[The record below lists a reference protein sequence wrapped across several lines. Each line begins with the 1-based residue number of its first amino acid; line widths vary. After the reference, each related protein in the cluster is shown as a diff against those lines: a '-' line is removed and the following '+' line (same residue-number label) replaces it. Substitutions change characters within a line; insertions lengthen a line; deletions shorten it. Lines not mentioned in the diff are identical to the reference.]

1 MSKFLSGRIKE
12 LLLGVVGRTE
22 DKTVLQTTGTVGIGT
37 TNSLDYTLYVNGSAN
52 IDGGVNVTG
61 ISTFKDSVIFDSTNS
76 IQIPVG
82 VEGEKDAVGVA
93 VTGQVRFNTTNQQF
107 EGFGVGNNWGSLGG
121 VKDVDGDTEI
131 KAELS
136 AGSDEDNLYFYN
148 GGYLS
153 ATISSTAFTLNVP
166 VSINSAFEITG
177 VTTFTNTTDNTLGNS
192 NTGAVQIDGGL
203 GVDKNVTVG
212 AGLSVVSG
220 FNVAG
225 VSTFQGNVNL
235 GDNDKLK
242 FGTGDDLQI
251 YHDSSNNGSYIKE
264 SGSGNLF
271 IQGSDLYLT
280 DEDGTNMVYAANN
293 AGVSLYYGG
302 GKNFET
308 ISIGV
313 SVSNGTSDTATI
325 AGPTNLILD
334 PAAVGDNTGIVRIKG
349 DLYVDGTEVKVDS
362 TTINLAD
369 LKIGIATN
377 TATSLLLDGGGIG
390 IGSTNIEKTILWNHS
405 NSRMEFNANL
415 FAPNLTTGIL
425 DVNSLSPD
433 GSDTGGPQYLLRAV
447 GDGTWEWAEIPGIYS
462 VNNILNGFTAFQEGV
477 VAGTA
482 GSITSLDFVGGNVLI
497 SADPQPNGIAT
508 VTLSPNPVFTTLNI
522 TGISTL
528 GGPVT
533 AGTSEGI
540 SGQYLRNVGT
550 GVTWASFPTLRTTQ
564 TTNATNGQTTFNFNY
579 NTDFLDVFINGVKLT
594 SSEYT
599 ASNGT
604 SVVLSTPAFVND
616 VVELHSYNTTSTG
629 ASGSGATNLNGLTDT
644 TISSLADDHLLQ
656 YNSSTNVWENVAV
669 TSLPFASVA
678 SVGLSTVG
686 LASQVFVGLST
697 AGLASQTFVGLSTVG
712 LLTATGDASN
722 LTGLTGASAATYG
735 DSTTVSQ
742 ITVDADGRIT
752 SITDVAISGGSGGA
766 LDKIQEGNTNA
777 EVIDTG
783 IDGRFTINTNGV
795 QRLIVDPTGDVGIG
809 TTIPTS
815 KLEIN
820 VGTAISAF
828 DVQGSAG
835 QLFSVTNNLT
845 TGSIFSVND
854 VSGIASIDVDADG
867 TIQLAPY
874 GTLEKVGIGIT
885 NPTSKLH
892 IVGDTLVT
900 GVVTATK
907 FVGIITQ
914 VTVADE
920 STDTTCFPLFVT
932 AATGNLPPK
941 SGSNLAF
948 NSSTGQLT
956 ATKFSGDGS
965 LLTNVSAGATD
976 VVTVA
981 DESSDTTCFPLFVTA
996 ATGNLSPKSG
1006 SNLAFNSST
1015 GQLTATKFSGDGS
1028 LLTDLPAADTDV
1040 QVTYD
1045 ISSNSSSAYLFTGPG
1060 YSGADDNPDLYL
1072 VRGQRYR
1079 FINTTGT
1086 GHPFRIQSDTS
1097 GTAYTD
1103 GVSGDQDGTQDFN
1116 VQHDAPVRLYYQCTI
1131 HSGMIGNIYVVGAS
1145 DWRMTNV
1152 ATNATPEIFTNLN
1165 VGIGTTNTGSR
1176 LHVKDTVN
1184 QVATF
1189 ETTLTSDMAIELKNS
1204 QGNMFFG
1211 LGGGEEFA
1219 VSASSDLNNVTDN
1232 HFVIK
1237 QTGLVGI
1244 NELNPD
1250 AQLHIKAAYTQN
1262 DANGYLKVQ
1271 NTQEAT
1277 NSGSNTSLVIKS
1289 HNATS
1294 QFMNWEDRGMRIG
1307 QRIIHNSS
1315 TGDLYFTAGND
1326 TVRLTIN
1333 ASNGNFT
1340 GSSSADISDGR
1351 LKENIQDISAS
1362 DAVTIIKGLQGRTF
1376 TWKEEAKMG
1385 TDTKYGFIAQEVE
1398 TVIPNLV
1405 HQNMGINRVSTAST
1419 TQGYGQG
1426 EIIDDYSDAY
1436 KDDTQSEWSKS
1447 VEKTGIIPVLVEALK
1462 DAFSK
1467 IETLETQNTSLEAR
1481 LTALEG

>member
-22 DKTVLQTTGTVGIGT
+22 DKTVLQTTGKVGIGT
-37 TNSLDYTLYVNGSAN
+37 TNSLDHALYVNGSTN
-52 IDGGVNVTG
+52 IDGALTASSERFRVTSAGTVGIGTTNPSAKFEVYGDGKFVSNGITQTSLTIDNIKSSGDGLSVLSLQNNGQDNSTGFLHKNGGSAQQNLGGAHAMVLANYRGGLLFGTNNGTYAYNERMRISPTGLVGIGTNNPTSILDVVGDVKVSGV
-61 ISTFKDSVIFDSTNS
+61 STFQDRAIFDSTNS

-136 AGSDEDNLYFYN
+136 AGSDEDALFFYTGGNLS
-148 GGYLS
+148 GILS
-153 ATISSTAFTLNVP
+153 TTSADFNVDVNIDSNLNV
-166 VSINSAFEITG
+166 S
-177 VTTFTNTTDNTLGNS
+177 
-192 NTGAVQIDGGL
+192 
-203 GVDKNVTVG
+203 
-212 AGLSVVSG
+212 
-220 FNVAG
+220 G
-225 VSTFQGNVNL
+225 VSTFTGTTEVKNASFEVTNSSVSGEYLQITQNADSSLNL
-235 GDNDKLK
+235 DKV
-242 FGTGDDLQI
+242 GTGAFFIKGNNIYLQKVGTNET
-251 YHDSSNNGSYIKE
+251 YAGFEADGRSFLNYDSSTK
-264 SGSGNLF
+264 
-271 IQGSDLYLT
+271 
-280 DEDGTNMVYAANN
+280 
-293 AGVSLYYGG
+293 
-302 GKNFET
+302 FET

-377 TATSLLLDGGGIG
+377 TATNFLLDGGGIG
-390 IGSTNIEKTILWNHS
+390 IGSANIEKTILWNNS
-405 NSRMEFNANL
+405 NSRMEFNADLYAPNFTTGDLNASTSTVSGISTNESTL
-415 FAPNLTTGIL
+415 FAQQ
-425 DVNSLSPD
+425 VN
-433 GSDTGGPQYLLRAV
+433 
-447 GDGTWEWAEIPGIYS
+447 
-462 VNNILNGFTAFQEGV
+462 
-477 VAGTA
+477 VAG
-482 GSITSLDFVGGNVLI
+482 
-497 SADPQPNGIAT
+497 IA
-508 VTLSPNPVFTTLNI
+508 
-522 TGISTL
+522 TL

-564 TTNATNGQTTFNFNY
+564 TTNAANGQTTFNFNY

-604 SVVLSTPAFVND
+604 SVVLSTPAFIND

-656 YNSSTNVWENVAV
+656 YNNSTNVWENVAV
-669 TSLPFASVA
+669 TSLPFATEA
-678 SVGLSTVG
+678 FVG
-686 LASQVFVGLST
+686 LATAGLTNETFVGLST
-697 AGLASQTFVGLSTVG
+697 AGLASEALVGLSTAGLASEAFVGLSTAGITAGLASEALVGLSTVG

-742 ITVDADGRIT
+742 ITVDSDGRIT
-752 SITDVAISGGSGGA
+752 GITDVAISGGSGGA

-783 IDGRFTINTNGV
+783 TDGRFTINTNGV
-795 QRLIVDPTGDVGIG
+795 QRLIVDPIGDVGIG
-809 TTIPTS
+809 TTTPTS

-874 GTLEKVGIGIT
+874 GTLEKIGIGIT

-900 GVVTATK
+900 GVVTATE
-907 FVGIITQ
+907 FVGPATQ
-914 VTVADE
+914 VIVADE
-920 STDTTCFPLFVT
+920 SSDTTCFPVFTT
-932 AATGNLPPK
+932 AATGNQAPK
-941 SGSNLAF
+941 TGANLAF

-965 LLTNVSAGATD
+965 LLTNLP
-976 VVTVA
+976 
-981 DESSDTTCFPLFVTA
+981 SDTP
-996 ATGNLSPKSG
+996 
-1006 SNLAFNSST
+1006 
-1015 GQLTATKFSGDGS
+1015 
-1028 LLTDLPAADTDV
+1028 ADTDV

-1045 ISSNSSSAYLFTGPG
+1045 ISNNGQSAYRFTGPG

-1079 FINTTGT
+1079 FINATG
-1086 GHPFRIQSDTS
+1086 GHPFQIQSDTS

-1103 GVSGDQDGTQDFN
+1103 GVSGSQTGTQDFN
-1116 VQHDAPVRLYYQCTI
+1116 VQHNAPERLYYQCTS
-1131 HSGMIGNIYVVGAS
+1131 HPAMIGNIYIVGAS

-1152 ATNATPEIFTNLN
+1152 ATSATPEIYTTRS
-1165 VGIGTTNTGSR
+1165 VGIGTDSP
-1176 LHVKDTVN
+1176 DT
-1184 QVATF
+1184 
-1189 ETTLTSDMAIELKNS
+1189 
-1204 QGNMFFG
+1204 
-1211 LGGGEEFA
+1211 
-1219 VSASSDLNNVTDN
+1219 
-1232 HFVIK
+1232 
-1237 QTGLVGI
+1237 
-1244 NELNPD
+1244 
-1250 AQLHIKAAYTQN
+1250 QLHIKGAFSQN
-1262 DANGYLKVQ
+1262 DANGYLKIE
-1271 NTQEAT
+1271 NTQAVT
-1277 NSGSNTSLVIKS
+1277 NSGSNASLILRT

-1315 TGDLYFTAGND
+1315 TGDLYFTTGND

-1362 DAVTIIKGLQGRTF
+1362 DAVTIVKGLQGRTF

-1405 HQNMGINRVSTAST
+1405 HQNMGINRVSTAAT

-1426 EIIDDYSDAY
+1426 EIVDDYSDAY

-1481 LTALEG
+1481 LSALEG